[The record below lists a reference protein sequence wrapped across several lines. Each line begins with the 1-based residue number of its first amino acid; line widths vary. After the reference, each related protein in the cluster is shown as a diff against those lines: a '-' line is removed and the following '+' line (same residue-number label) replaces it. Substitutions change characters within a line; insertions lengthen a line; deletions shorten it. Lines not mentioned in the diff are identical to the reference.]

1 MTHDRPAITAMD
13 RSAPARRP
21 GPTSTLAG
29 VLAAVVLLGPAAS
42 SSTAQS
48 GTLVRNITHGHQLNV
63 QDASF
68 YYMASPPPRMIQKHD
83 IITVVVNIRNAFLSE
98 AEVQR
103 RKRANYD
110 ARLLDW
116 FDLRG
121 MTLKPGLA
129 DGDPAANGQLN
140 TQYRA
145 ENEIETIDRLQ
156 FTIAARVKDVR
167 PNGNLVIEATQTV
180 RNNDEL
186 WEQTLTGEV
195 EPDKVLPNNR
205 VLSEDVADLTI
216 HKREMGHV
224 RDAYRR
230 GWFMK
235 FWDRV
240 SPF

>member
-1 MTHDRPAITAMD
+1 MSQHREASSQTTA
-13 RSAPARRP
+13 ARRTRLP
-21 GPTSTLAG
+21 WTAGLMAALAALVLAG
-29 VLAAVVLLGPAAS
+29 PSAS
-42 SSTAQS
+42 HCVAQS
-48 GTLVRNITHGHQLNV
+48 GTLVRDVSQGAPLTLK
-63 QDASF
+63 DASF
-68 YYMASPPPRMIQKHD
+68 YYMAPPPPRTIQKHD

-110 ARLLDW
+110 AKLLDW
-116 FDLRG
+116 FDFQGLSLR
-121 MTLKPGLA
+121 PGLQN
-129 DGDPAANGQLN
+129 GDPAANGQLN

-167 PNGNLVIEATQTV
+167 PNGNIVIEAQQTV
-180 RNNDEL
+180 QNNDEI

-195 EPDKVLPNNR
+195 RPEDVLPNNR
-205 VLSEDVADLTI
+205 VLSENVSDLTI

>member
-1 MTHDRPAITAMD
+1 MATTQSPADRGFRMP
-13 RSAPARRP
+13 
-21 GPTSTLAG
+21 L
-29 VLAAVVLLGPAAS
+29 LAALMSGSLALLFAGPLAPHCA
-42 SSTAQS
+42 AQS
-48 GTLVRNITHGHQLNV
+48 GTLVREATQGAPLTLK
-63 QDASF
+63 DASF
-68 YYMASPPPRMIQKHD
+68 YYMAPPPPRTIQKHD

-121 MTLKPGLA
+121 MALKPGLQN
-129 DGDPAANGQLN
+129 GDPAANGQLN

-167 PNGNLVIEATQTV
+167 PNGNLVIEAQQTV
-180 RNNDEL
+180 QNNDEI

-195 EPDKVLPNNR
+195 RPEDVLPNNR
-205 VLSEDVADLTI
+205 VLSENVSDLTI

>member
-1 MTHDRPAITAMD
+1 MNQHRLATSQLPAARITGLVSGVA
-13 RSAPARRP
+13 AVLL
-21 GPTSTLAG
+21 LAG
-29 VLAAVVLLGPAAS
+29 PLAPRCA
-42 SSTAQS
+42 AQS
-48 GTLVRNITHGHQLNV
+48 GTLVREVTHGAPITLR
-63 QDASF
+63 DASF
-68 YYMASPPPRMIQKHD
+68 YYMAPPPPRTIQKHD
-83 IITVVVNIRNAFLSE
+83 IITVVVSIRNAFLSE

-121 MTLKPGLA
+121 MTLKPGLQ

-167 PNGNLVIEATQTV
+167 PNGNLVIEAQQTV
-180 RNNDEL
+180 QNNDEI

-195 EPDKVLPNNR
+195 RPEDILPNNR
-205 VLSEDVADLTI
+205 VMSENVSDLTI

>member
-1 MTHDRPAITAMD
+1 MSHTHDKLY
-13 RSAPARRP
+13 RRQHC
-21 GPTSTLAG
+21 GNKFLALTL
-29 VLAAVVLLGPAAS
+29 LLFAVGGEAL
-42 SSTAQS
+42 AQS
-48 GTLVRNITHGHQLNV
+48 GTLVREMGPGRPLTV
-63 QDASF
+63 QETSF
-68 YYMASPPPRMIQKHD
+68 YYIAPVPPRTIQKHD
-83 IITVVVNIRNAFLSE
+83 IITVVVNIRTAFLSE

-103 RKRANYD
+103 RKRADYD

-116 FDLRG
+116 IELRG
-121 MTLKPGLA
+121 LSLKPA
-129 DGDPAANGQLN
+129 FQNEGDPRVQGKLN

-167 PNGNLVIEATQTV
+167 PNGNLVIEAQQTV
-180 RNNDEL
+180 KNNDEV

-195 EPDKVLPNNR
+195 RPEDVLPNNR
-205 VLSEDVADLTI
+205 VLSENVSDLTVN
-216 HKREMGHV
+216 KREMGHV

-235 FWDRV
+235 FWDKV